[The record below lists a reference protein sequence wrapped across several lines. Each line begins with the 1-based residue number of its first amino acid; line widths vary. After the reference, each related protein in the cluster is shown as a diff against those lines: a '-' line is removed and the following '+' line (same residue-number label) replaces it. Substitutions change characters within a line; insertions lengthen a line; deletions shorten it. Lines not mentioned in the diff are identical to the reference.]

1 MMDTEQGD
9 IKPTPLDSDFRWHTN
24 RLIGLAS
31 KEICVVTGEF
41 SIYYFPDVREALRDA
56 LSKGVEIK
64 AYLGKCDED
73 TIHRVVSDGII
84 TYPGKKLPPGEDHYM
99 VVDNKHV
106 IVSKK
111 HQRYQVNVRHGYYE
125 INSRSD
131 AQEKRHLFD
140 DLTDGIK
147 PVTVPVRDHKRDLEF
162 IAELYQ

>member
-1 MMDTEQGD
+1 MTTERDD
-9 IKPTPLDSDFRWHTN
+9 IKPTPLDSDFRWHAN
-24 RLIGLAS
+24 RLISLAR

-41 SIYYFPDVREALRDA
+41 SIYYFTDVREALRDA
-56 LSKGVEIK
+56 LYKGVEVK

-73 TIHRVVSDGII
+73 TIHRVVADGIK

-99 VVDNKHV
+99 VVDGKHL

-125 INSRSD
+125 INSESD
-131 AQEKRHLFD
+131 ARKKRALFD
-140 DLTDGIK
+140 KLIDGIN
-147 PVTVPVRDHKRDLEF
+147 PVTVPVRDHKRDLKF